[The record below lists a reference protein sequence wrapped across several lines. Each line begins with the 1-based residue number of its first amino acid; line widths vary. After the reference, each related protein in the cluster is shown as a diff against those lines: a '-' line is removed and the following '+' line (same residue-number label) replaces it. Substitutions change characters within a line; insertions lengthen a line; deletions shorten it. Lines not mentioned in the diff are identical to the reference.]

1 MADVRDNAA
10 LGRYELAAGSK
21 LAVAYYRAQDGCRAF
36 THTEV
41 PAELRGQGIAS
52 ALIKGALDHAR
63 TRGLCVIP
71 LCSFV
76 ESYIDNH
83 PQYQDLVS

>member
-1 MADVRDNAA
+1 MADVRNNEA
-10 LGRYELAAGSK
+10 LGRYELAAGDA
-21 LAVAYYRAQDGCRAF
+21 LAVAYYREQNGCRAF

-41 PAELRGQGIAS
+41 PVALRGQGIAS
-52 ALIKGALDHAR
+52 ALIKGALDDAR

-76 ESYIDNH
+76 ESYIRQH
-83 PQYQDLVS
+83 PQYRDMVS